1 MKLRYWKFS
10 EVFSTLKPLML
21 FHPFVLEKIPERFI
35 FVSILVLEIFPYEA
49 FVYKFQIQLLS
60 KR

>member
-1 MKLRYWKFS
+1 
-10 EVFSTLKPLML
+10 ML